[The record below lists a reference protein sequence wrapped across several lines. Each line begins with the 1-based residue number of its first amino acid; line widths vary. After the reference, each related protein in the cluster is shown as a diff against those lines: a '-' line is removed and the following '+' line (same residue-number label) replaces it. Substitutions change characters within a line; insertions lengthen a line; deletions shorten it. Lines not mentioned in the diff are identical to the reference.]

1 MNTTYQISNTLYIS
15 KCMIFGWF
23 FHADGGEKLWLINVP
38 TQELLSLLDACPVVS
53 KEAFKKAIFET
64 EKKRGTEDLFERR
77 EEVILSIGGMQKEVE
92 ALNAKISRAKAEAFE
107 LEWKKE
113 VEDLLR
119 TKAFGGV
126 VAPPESFYFVN
137 DIDVSYCEGRLAYVI
152 AGGPKQ
158 YESNYVDIGE
168 YVDKIFKVYC

>member
-1 MNTTYQISNTLYIS
+1 MNTTYQVANNLFLS
-15 KCMIFGWF
+15 KCMIFGWY
-23 FHADGGEKLWLINVP
+23 FHNLEGEKSWLINVP
-38 TQELLSLLDACPVVS
+38 VQELLSLLDACPVVS

-64 EKKRGTEDLFERR
+64 EKKRGTEELFERR
-77 EEVILSIGGMQKEVE
+77 EEVILSIGRIKKEVE
-92 ALNAKISRAKAEAFE
+92 DLNAKISRAKAEAFE

-113 VEDLLR
+113 TEDLLR
-119 TKAFGGV
+119 TKAFGGAV
-126 VAPPESFYFVN
+126 VPPEGFYFVN